1 MFWEMPP
8 ETAAKSSRQEAEP
21 EGSEQP
27 SRESSP
33 IKGSVVQWRETP
45 RKHTKKLNDKDA
57 NYIKKSGGHIMLF
70 YVFGGPLIISKDF
83 VLKSRYNLS
92 S

>member
-33 IKGSVVQWRETP
+33 IKGSVAQWRETP
-45 RKHTKKLNDKDA
+45 GKNTKTLNHKDD
-57 NYIKKSGGHIMLF
+57 NYIKKSGGHMLF
-70 YVFGGPLIISKDF
+70 DVFGGPLIMLKDF
-83 VLKSRYNLS
+83 VLKSQYSLS